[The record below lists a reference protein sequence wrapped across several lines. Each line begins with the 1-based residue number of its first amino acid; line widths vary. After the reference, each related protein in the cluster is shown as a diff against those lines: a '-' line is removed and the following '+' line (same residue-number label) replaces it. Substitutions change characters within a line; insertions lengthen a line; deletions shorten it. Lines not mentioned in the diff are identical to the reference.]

1 MKKRKYLRLNN
12 LEIKILKEIRIINQV
27 ATQGKNKAP
36 KISMSK

>member
-12 LEIKILKEIRIINQV
+12 LEIKILKEIRINQV

>member
-1 MKKRKYLRLNN
+1 MKKRKYLKLNN
-12 LEIKILKEIRIINQV
+12 LEIKILKEISV